1 MSLRPVLGLL
11 ALTALAAM
19 ATAFVGA
26 GEGVGSDR
34 RVVVVPPGAPV
45 QIAFVGDDDV
55 PAYTVSFE
63 DAVRMAIAAHP
74 SIDGHPVQIV
84 DFHSTCNVPSA
95 SEDVARAVV
104 ADTQVVAV
112 IGHLCSSGMQAAL
125 PTYERAGIVTVNGST
140 TVAGVLP
147 ALGPTVFNRLVVQEP
162 DANGWYAAVQALP
175 SDQAWQ
181 AAYAQRYGRPP
192 LTYADLYFDST
203 NLLLQKLDQV
213 ARRTITDGLKVDGA
227 LLAHAVRNT
236 RDYPGVSCDVT
247 LDPATG
253 NRVDNRAALAA
264 CAATAPPDASGP
276 RV

>member
-1 MSLRPVLGLL
+1 MSRRPVLGLL
-11 ALTALAAM
+11 ALTALAAV

-26 GEGVGSDR
+26 GEGVSSDR

-112 IGHLCSSGMQAAL
+112 IGHLCSSGMRAAL

-175 SDQAWQ
+175 SDQAWP
-181 AAYAQRYGRPP
+181 AAYAAVRAP
-192 LTYADLYFDST
+192 ASDLRRS
-203 NLLLQKLDQV
+203 LLRLDQPAASE
-213 ARRTITDGLKVDGA
+213 ARPGRSANHHGRGEGRRRPARPRRPEYAGL
-227 LLAHAVRNT
+227 
-236 RDYPGVSCDVT
+236 
-247 LDPATG
+247 
-253 NRVDNRAALAA
+253 
-264 CAATAPPDASGP
+264 SG
-276 RV
+276 RFL